1 MSFSPIN
8 KGLIHGDVAYPV
20 ANVDFFAADIS
31 PTNFPTTFI
40 LQAAMTSA
48 GNLYAVVTNGGV
60 QVGMDFNKGA
70 ALVANAL
77 YVFKLLV
84 HSGDSVNFRYT
95 AIGNIRFFRVQEV
108 ETSDSF
114 IS

>member
-8 KGLIHGDVAYPV
+8 KGLIQGDVAYPV
-20 ANVDFFAADIS
+20 ANVDFFASDIS
-31 PTNFPTTFI
+31 PTNIPTTFI
-40 LQAAMTSA
+40 LQVVMTSA
-48 GNLYAVVTNGGV
+48 GNLYTRVTNGGV
-60 QVGMDFNKGA
+60 TVAMDFNQGT

-95 AIGNIRFFRVQEV
+95 ATGDIRFFRIQEV

-114 IS
+114 TA